1 MGLLPGAA
9 GRREGAEVVS
19 LSWRRA
25 RGDRPLDQRPASALR
40 GPRTRLRETPRHQMP
55 GRGLLQFALSER
67 IDLGHSGSIL
77 RSERRRRMSSPR
89 PRNRRFRDEADRD
102 LRLLVEALFARLR
115 PQRILVFGSVA
126 RGDVHQ
132 GSDLDL
138 ILIGDFSGSRRDRVD
153 QVLEVA
159 WALGVRRRVEP
170 LVYTPEE
177 FERAKRSPDFAA
189 LLAEAREVTPAQ
201 LSALRPS

>member
-1 MGLLPGAA
+1 M
-9 GRREGAEVVS
+9 
-19 LSWRRA
+19 
-25 RGDRPLDQRPASALR
+25 
-40 GPRTRLRETPRHQMP
+40 
-55 GRGLLQFALSER
+55 
-67 IDLGHSGSIL
+67 
-77 RSERRRRMSSPR
+77 
-89 PRNRRFRDEADRD
+89 
-102 LRLLVEALFARLR
+102 
-115 PQRILVFGSVA
+115 A

-159 WALGVRRRVEP
+159 WALGVRRGVEP

-189 LLAEAREVTPAQ
+189 LLAEAREVTPPQ

>member
-1 MGLLPGAA
+1 
-9 GRREGAEVVS
+9 
-19 LSWRRA
+19 
-25 RGDRPLDQRPASALR
+25 
-40 GPRTRLRETPRHQMP
+40 
-55 GRGLLQFALSER
+55 
-67 IDLGHSGSIL
+67 
-77 RSERRRRMSSPR
+77 MSSPR
-89 PRNRRFRDEADRD
+89 PRNRRFREEAERD
-102 LRLLVEALFARLR
+102 LNRLAEALFARLR

-159 WALGVRRRVEP
+159 WDLGIRRGVEP

-177 FERAKRSPDFAA
+177 FERAKHSPDFAT
-189 LLAEAREVTPAQ
+189 LLAEAREVTQAASP
-201 LSALRPS
+201 ALRSP

>member
-1 MGLLPGAA
+1 
-9 GRREGAEVVS
+9 
-19 LSWRRA
+19 
-25 RGDRPLDQRPASALR
+25 
-40 GPRTRLRETPRHQMP
+40 
-55 GRGLLQFALSER
+55 
-67 IDLGHSGSIL
+67 
-77 RSERRRRMSSPR
+77 MSSAR
-89 PRNRRFRDEADRD
+89 PRNRRFREEAERD

-115 PQRILVFGSVA
+115 PRRILVFGSVS

-138 ILIGDFSGSRRDRVD
+138 ILVGDFSGSRRDRVD

-159 WALGVRRRVEP
+159 WDLGVRRGVEP

-177 FERAKRSPDFAA
+177 FERAKLSPDFAA

-201 LSALRPS
+201 SPALRPS

>member
-1 MGLLPGAA
+1 
-9 GRREGAEVVS
+9 
-19 LSWRRA
+19 
-25 RGDRPLDQRPASALR
+25 
-40 GPRTRLRETPRHQMP
+40 
-55 GRGLLQFALSER
+55 
-67 IDLGHSGSIL
+67 
-77 RSERRRRMSSPR
+77 MSSAR
-89 PRNRRFRDEADRD
+89 PRNHRFREEAEHD
-102 LRLLVEALFARLR
+102 LKRLAEALFAHLR

-153 QVLEVA
+153 LVLEVA
-159 WALGVRRRVEP
+159 WDLGLRRGVEP

-189 LLAEAREVTPAQ
+189 LLAEAREVLPAPSPTPR
-201 LSALRPS
+201 SA

>member
-1 MGLLPGAA
+1 
-9 GRREGAEVVS
+9 
-19 LSWRRA
+19 
-25 RGDRPLDQRPASALR
+25 
-40 GPRTRLRETPRHQMP
+40 
-55 GRGLLQFALSER
+55 
-67 IDLGHSGSIL
+67 
-77 RSERRRRMSSPR
+77 MSSPR

-159 WALGVRRRVEP
+159 WALGVRRGVEP

-189 LLAEAREVTPAQ
+189 LLAEAREVTPPQ